1 MSPYEEEE
9 KQTRCNG
16 TGYGRISL
24 SWKYDITFCVYYSSP
39 YAFCLPCLLYSMIS
53 YVIREERRKMKYSPS
68 AIIIFYY
75 FVFFPF
81 RVLVFIDER
90 SYILL
95 IWWVVVYNLT
105 QVISKHPKNY
115 IHDIYSSVHFHQ
127 FLLDSSAT
135 QNANT
140 PYMHAYDFI
149 NTFMLA

>member
-24 SWKYDITFCVYYSSP
+24 SWKYDITFCVYYSNP
-39 YAFCLPCLLYSMIS
+39 YAFFSSCLLYSMIS
-53 YVIREERRKMKYSPS
+53 YVIREEKKKKIREERRKMKYSPS
-68 AIIIFYY
+68 VIINFYY

-95 IWWVVVYNLT
+95 TWWVVVYNLT
-105 QVISKHPKNY
+105 QVISKYPKNY

-140 PYMHAYDFI
+140 PYMHA
-149 NTFMLA
+149 